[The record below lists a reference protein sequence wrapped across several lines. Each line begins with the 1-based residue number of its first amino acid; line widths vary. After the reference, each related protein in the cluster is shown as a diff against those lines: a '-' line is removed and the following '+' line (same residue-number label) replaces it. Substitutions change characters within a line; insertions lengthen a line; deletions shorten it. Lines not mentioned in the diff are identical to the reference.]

1 MGEVRDNDAYEE
13 ELVDYEEED
22 QNAPNSL
29 SAKPSG
35 ESVKK

>member
-1 MGEVRDNDAYEE
+1 MGEIRDNDAYEE

-22 QNAPNSL
+22 QNALSSV

-35 ESVKK
+35 EIAKK